1 MIYFLYGIFLLLL
14 CVAVAVG
21 VVGGT
26 ISGFAQVHRER
37 QRARELSL
45 QGKIERAQQ
54 KIKEA
59 EEARR
64 EAAAK
69 EAGEALQHPERF
81 DSFEKW
87 QQATR
92 PFYEGLLDIDKIT
105 TPEVEALYRKQW
117 VEARKKAGKL

>member
-1 MIYFLYGIFLLLL
+1 MIYFLYGIFLILL

-26 ISGFAQVHRER
+26 ISGFAQAHRER
-37 QRARELSL
+37 QRSRELSL

-87 QQATR
+87 QQATQ

-105 TPEVEALYRKQW
+105 TPEVEALYRKQ
-117 VEARKKAGKL
+117 